1 MCSWC
6 WAFRPAWQEF
16 LAQCPADI
24 TVQYVLG
31 GLAEDSMAAMPLSL
45 QSSLQNTWRKIQ
57 QTVPGTVFN
66 FDFWTRCQPRRSTWI
81 ACRAVIAAT
90 DQGEPYQA
98 AMILAIQNAY
108 YLSAKNPS
116 DEHVLIGLAEDLG
129 LNIPAFTLAL
139 NSEQTRQRLSDQM
152 ALARQL
158 GAQGFPSLILS
169 LNGRQQLLR
178 LDYNHPRVMLES
190 LNRLLR
196 NH

>member
-98 AMILAIQNAY
+98 AMILATQNAY

-178 LDYNHPRVMLES
+178 LDYNHPGVMLES
-190 LNRLLR
+190 LGMAQ
-196 NH
+196 